1 MKWRCFLTCCVMTYS
16 PLLTAENPGS
26 VTLEGRGSS
35 SSAPE
40 FVSLGVAVT
49 SICYNSSI
57 EAAQANSEMANRI
70 LGVLKNFKHTDK
82 DRITA
87 TGGANSL
94 QTETT
99 QVGAESKVLCEM
111 KWHAENYLKIEMSN
125 INDLPQLQDQVMAV
139 VQGQGTID
147 PAQATQTFSEFG
159 RPEFHLYR
167 DTAQKMRESAQVS
180 AFDDAKSQLNALS
193 TRCQFTNLRLIRLS
207 PAEYSY
213 IYKLAGER
221 MPVLTTSTP
230 VIPDELE
237 VTATLRMEWAFD
249 PGSEACRFQ

>member
-1 MKWRCFLTCCVMTYS
+1 MISSTLV
-16 PLLTAENPGS
+16 AGANDGS

-35 SSAPE
+35 SSSPE
-40 FVSLGVAVT
+40 FVSLGIVVT
-49 SICYNSSI
+49 SICYDSST
-57 EAAQANSEMANRI
+57 EAAAANSEMANRI
-70 LGVLKNFKHTDK
+70 LDVFQNFKRTDK

-99 QVGAESKVLCEM
+99 QIGAESKVLCEM

-125 INDLPQLQDQVMAV
+125 IDELPKLQDQVLAAIE
-139 VQGQGTID
+139 GPGTID
-147 PAQATQTFSEFG
+147 PAHATQTFSEFG
-159 RPEFHLYR
+159 KPEFHLYPE
-167 DTAQKMRESAQVS
+167 TAKKMRESAQVS

-193 TRCQFTNLRLIRLS
+193 TRCEFTNLRLIRLS

-221 MPVLTTSTP
+221 MPVLTSSTP

-249 PGSEACRFQ
+249 PGSAACRFQ